1 MDFSGRFLLV
11 RWLEVSAG
19 PILRTSP
26 VNQSLMSLLLS
37 AILFVLVLLFCPETK
52 AYTLEELDDVFNLAT
67 SRQMKYGLESPAYWF
82 RRYILRQDVRRTP
95 IQDYNSSEV
104 KDRPEIQH
112 REKV

>member
-1 MDFSGRFLLV
+1 MPSWIR
-11 RWLEVSAG
+11 
-19 PILRTSP
+19 LRT
-26 VNQSLMSLLLS
+26 VIVIQLLILLLHS

-52 AYTLEELDDVFNLAT
+52 AYTLEELDDVFNLST

-82 RRYILRQDVRRTP
+82 RRYIMRQDVRRTP